1 MIHAGFSYRFSKW
14 VVGLAALALLVAG
27 VKALPSQAV
36 SQASVSGQVADP
48 TGAPVPGATVVLTIK
63 TTGTTLKTTTDSA
76 GNYRIA
82 GAALGKATLT
92 ASAQGFLDT
101 QSHVTV
107 SIGGAVENITL
118 KVGKAS
124 LQQTVEVAAV
134 QDQPISL
141 AMQGKSTANDG
152 AMGYVTVSAN
162 AVAGPMGY
170 VVTPSTAGATQTLS
184 SQQQAVV
191 ANQKFNFP
199 SIIFY
204 ISSAPLVNLTSS
216 DATTKKLQ
224 VAKQQASQE
233 TKFNPVWLDASFTL
247 SFQSADGTQL
257 PNACSDGSVQVLGVM
272 PQQTITA
279 AKNQTVADI
288 SSAATDVAGALA
300 TVYPGS
306 AEVTAATKAVNVL
319 FQDLF
324 PPKPVAFEY
333 SYMLDNCNFGWYFRQ
348 NTSVAAG
355 SQEAGE
361 ASILGMQTG
370 IVMLKTDSSIGQIL
384 VNGRSLSRWSQNPT
398 DSQANKENLFEVLD
412 TKIGTIRLPSLDPG
426 QFDYDNL
433 TSLTAFP
440 SLIPRAQAMRIL
452 HIADA
457 KSFVTFA
464 TSNKLIGTDAD
475 FDYVTNHSL
484 TAFLSPSAPAQTAD
498 QPEKPAQTTPLQQAA
513 VKPPATSPA
522 KPATNGVPV
531 KTTKTAT
538 HGNKTIASRAK

>member
-1 MIHAGFSYRFSKW
+1 MLRTRFPHRFSKCI
-14 VVGLAALALLVAG
+14 VTLAALALLVAG
-27 VKALPSQAV
+27 VKTLPSQAV
-36 SQASVSGQVADP
+36 SQASVSGQVVDP
-48 TGAPVPGATVVLTIK
+48 TGAPVPGAMVVLTFK

-76 GNYRIA
+76 GNYRIT

-92 ASAQGFLDT
+92 ASINGFAVT
-101 QSHVTV
+101 QSDVTV
-107 SIGGAVENITL
+107 GTGGTVKNMTL
-118 KVGKAS
+118 AG
-124 LQQTVEVAAV
+124 LQGPVQESVAAV
-134 QDQPISL
+134 ANQPVSL

-247 SFQSADGTQL
+247 SFQGADGTPL

-279 AKNQTVADI
+279 AKNQAVADI
-288 SSAATDVAGALA
+288 STATTDVAGALA

-324 PPKPVAFEY
+324 PPKPVAYEY

-348 NTSVAAG
+348 NTSAAAG

-412 TKIGTIRLPSLDPG
+412 TKIGTIRLPSLDPA

-457 KSFVTFA
+457 KSFAAFA
-464 TSNKLIGTDAD
+464 TSNKLVGTDAD

-484 TAFLSPSAPAQTAD
+484 SAFLSPSAPAQTAD
-498 QPEKPAQTTPLQQAA
+498 QPQKPDQTAPLQQAA
-513 VKPPATSPA
+513 VKPPAPSPA
-522 KPATNGVPV
+522 KPATNGAPV
-531 KTTKTAT
+531 SPTKTAT
-538 HGNKTIASRAK
+538 QGNKTIASRAK